1 MSGNIIVAVT
11 TLDQI
16 TTGRVHIDMSRS
28 RGEDGIQT
36 EEDSRYGMVNVA
48 RRMLVQQLS
57 ASIMRA

>member
-1 MSGNIIVAVT
+1 
-11 TLDQI
+11 
-16 TTGRVHIDMSRS
+16 MSRS